1 MRSVPVGA
9 LSAPTGTLRILLV
22 SCALIKHFLRSSS
35 LVTGTL
41 SEPVGTLRVLKGG
54 VVLDDRV
61 LFAYRVP
68 AVQNLVLCFLG
79 AGVALTQ
86 KSTGRRAS
94 SFYLGAVCG
103 LLAMTPT

>member
-1 MRSVPVGA
+1 M
-9 LSAPTGTLRILLV
+9 
-22 SCALIKHFLRSSS
+22 
-35 LVTGTL
+35 
-41 SEPVGTLRVLKGG
+41 
-54 VVLDDRV
+54 LDDRV